1 MDGGGSLCPACLE
14 WAGPLIE
21 ASVRMIREYKKLLRK
36 EIATLRSNCNSLALS
51 TFGTTEFS
59 LCYTKAISAAN
70 RVFAAEM
77 GRLLLEKE
85 DDNQESKNLTPEDSL
100 LELIDIL

>member
-36 EIATLRSNCNSLALS
+36 EIAMLRSNCNSLALT
-51 TFGTTEFS
+51 TFGTMEFS
-59 LCYTKAISAAN
+59 LCYTKAISL
-70 RVFAAEM
+70 R
-77 GRLLLEKE
+77 KWE
-85 DDNQESKNLTPEDSL
+85 DFCWRRKMTIKRARISHQK
-100 LELIDIL
+100 ILF